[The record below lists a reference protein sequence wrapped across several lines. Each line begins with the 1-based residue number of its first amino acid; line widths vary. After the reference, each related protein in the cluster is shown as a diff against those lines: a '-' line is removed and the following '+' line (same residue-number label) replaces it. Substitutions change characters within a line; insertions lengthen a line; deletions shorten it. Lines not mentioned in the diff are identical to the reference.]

1 MVTTHSRHC
10 PGSGPVVIETVQG
23 GVGTSSINY
32 HFVASSPSVRLR
44 PGVAKT
50 EPTGSPLVVA
60 GKRKPSSSGP
70 CVNIDFWLKL
80 FSRALVPSATPN

>member
-70 CVNIDFWLKL
+70 CVNIDFWLT
-80 FSRALVPSATPN
+80 V